1 MPRTAASAT
10 VPASERAGAGVLQT
24 PRHAVADF
32 LHRSAGGLRDD
43 RVVTGVASLAPAAR
57 SMLDI
62 GASDGRVAARVA
74 GMLGI
79 VDVHGADVQLQP
91 DPAIPVV
98 EYDGRSLPFDDDRF
112 DLVTIVDVLHHADD
126 PTAVVRDALRV
137 LTPGGA
143 IVVKDHL
150 RLGAWSNM
158 VLYAMDTASNFGV
171 HTRAGGRYLSVDEW
185 VRVANDAGGR
195 IDTMVWPF
203 QVHNLPWRAVARNEY
218 HLLLRIVPTNGNVV
232 LP

>member
-10 VPASERAGAGVLQT
+10 VPASERAGPGVL
-24 PRHAVADF
+24 RARREAVADF

-43 RVVTGVASLAPAAR
+43 RVVNGVAALAPDAS

-74 GMLGI
+74 GRLGI
-79 VDVHGADVQLQP
+79 ADVYGADVQLQP

-98 EYDGRSLPFDDDRF
+98 EYDGCSLPFDDDRF

-150 RLGAWSNM
+150 RLGSWSSM

-171 HTRAGGRYLSVDEW
+171 HTRAGGRYLSVDQW
-185 VRVANDAGGR
+185 VQVANDAGGR

-203 QVHNLPWRAVARNEY
+203 QVHNLPWRAVARNQY
-218 HLLLRIVPTNGNVV
+218 HLLLRIVPANGTLV